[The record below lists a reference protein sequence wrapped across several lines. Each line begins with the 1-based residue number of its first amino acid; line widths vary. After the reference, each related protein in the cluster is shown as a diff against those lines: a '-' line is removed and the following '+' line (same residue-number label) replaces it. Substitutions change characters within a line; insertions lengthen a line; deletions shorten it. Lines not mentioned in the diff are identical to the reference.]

1 MLRSKKNIETDSVV
15 LFSSSLLSLR
25 HKKRKWWLYAMAMFF
40 VCLFVHLFIDLF
52 VAKNWAIWSYDID
65 DQ

>member
-52 VAKNWAIWSYDID
+52 VAKN
-65 DQ
+65 